1 MLCIVLCIDFLE
13 IVVMVYFLLGFLDR
27 LVVNLIELVVL
38 ENLVLIK
45 IVEKYNIIVV
55 LVRSRSN

>member
-1 MLCIVLCIDFLE
+1 MLCIVLCIDFLG

-27 LVVNLIELVVL
+27 LVVSLIELVVL